1 MHTLLVLYFQTQ
13 ALSEK
18 QTAVYSLQRKLKSS
32 KQALESK
39 ELHLGLVQKKV
50 VALED
55 RLQSYSQREAEWE
68 NTTNKARKIERQL
81 ERLQERAT
89 QQRSTITKLKAEG
102 SEAEVLK
109 VR

>member
-1 MHTLLVLYFQTQ
+1 M
-13 ALSEK
+13 
-18 QTAVYSLQRKLKSS
+18 
-32 KQALESK
+32 ESK

-81 ERLQERAT
+81 EMLQERAT
-89 QQRSTITKLKAEG
+89 QQRNTITKLKTET
-102 SEAEVLK
+102 SEAETLK
-109 VR
+109 VYNNFHLGPRIQNDYTPN